1 MPFSSVFRVLTC
13 PPNIRQ
19 YEYVYC
25 DVNLPYLLQGLVG
38 AVELCVCLLEE
49 GGPELGG
56 VCGVEVDEPA
66 LVGGQP
72 VVDEHLDPVAKVP
85 EPEPEHAAVA
95 VLEVL
100 SAADTEVRDDSIF
113 IECFT
118 FFTVVEY
125 VMRRPLF
132 LV

>member
-1 MPFSSVFRVLTC
+1 MS
-13 PPNIRQ
+13 I
-19 YEYVYC
+19 
-25 DVNLPYLLQGLVG
+25 PYLLQGLVG

-56 VCGVEVDEPA
+56 VRGVEVDEPA

-72 VVDEHLDPVAKVP
+72 VVDEHLDPVAEMP

-100 SAADTEVRDDSIF
+100 SARAEDGTDDSILVSSV
-113 IECFT
+113 FT
-118 FFTVVEY
+118 HVSHSKLWN
-125 VMRRPLF
+125 M
-132 LV
+132 

>member
-56 VCGVEVDEPA
+56 VRGVEVDEPA

-95 VLEVL
+95 VLKVL
-100 SAADTEVRDDSIF
+100 LGRIPMTQVSVYLYRHNLSKLHWANRN
-113 IECFT
+113 
-118 FFTVVEY
+118 
-125 VMRRPLF
+125 
-132 LV
+132 

>member
-1 MPFSSVFRVLTC
+1 M
-13 PPNIRQ
+13 
-19 YEYVYC
+19 
-25 DVNLPYLLQGLVG
+25 NLPYLLQGLVG

-56 VCGVEVDEPA
+56 VGGVEVDEPA

-95 VLEVL
+95 VLKVLL
-100 SAADTEVRDDSIF
+100 SAAHTEVTDDSI
-113 IECFT
+113 
-118 FFTVVEY
+118 
-125 VMRRPLF
+125 
-132 LV
+132 LVSSVSHSSQLWNM